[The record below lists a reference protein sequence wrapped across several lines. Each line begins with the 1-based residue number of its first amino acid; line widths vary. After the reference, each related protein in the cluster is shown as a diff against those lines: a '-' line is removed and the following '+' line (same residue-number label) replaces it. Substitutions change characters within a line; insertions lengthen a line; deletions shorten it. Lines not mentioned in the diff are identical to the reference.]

1 LRAIG
6 VSKNSTLRAEARATA
21 ERLAASS
28 DKTARWN
35 GKDALRAFA
44 KADKGKAK

>member
-1 LRAIG
+1 LAGALEGRADE
-6 VSKNSTLRAEARATA
+6 V
-21 ERLAASS
+21 LAAST

-44 KADKGKAK
+44 KADAKGAEA